1 MSGPATTDAWSEAEV
16 RGFLAAHRP
25 DLHLRAVRPM
35 SGGYWN
41 DVLRLDTDDGPI
53 VLKHYRAVLPGTLFP
68 NLPAAEAQ
76 ALTALAGC
84 DVAPDLL
91 GYWDREQVLLYTY
104 VEGTAWD
111 GDVDAVADLLRR
123 KSAIGGQGFRA
134 VPMKSEG
141 ILAQGDALFTPC
153 CDDPLTRHL
162 RALRP
167 QTAPP
172 PPQGWCAAPRLIHT
186 DIGAT
191 NLIGAGAG
199 LRLIDWQCPASG
211 DPAED
216 AYSFVS
222 PAFQILNL
230 RAPLPDAAR
239 ARFLSRLDDPDLCAR
254 LAALEPSFAWR
265 MAGYCC
271 RRLQTAEDP
280 QVRDRYARAARAEA
294 DHIEALTC

>member
-1 MSGPATTDAWSEAEV
+1 MSGPTATQAWAEPEV

-25 DLHLRAVRPM
+25 DLHLRAVTPM

-41 DVLRLDTDDGPI
+41 DVLRLDTDHGPL

-68 NLPAAEAQ
+68 NLPDAEAR
-76 ALTALAGC
+76 ALSALAGC
-84 DVAPDLL
+84 AVAPELV
-91 GYWDREQVLLYTY
+91 GFWDREQVLLYTY
-104 VEGTAWD
+104 VEGTVWD
-111 GDVDAVADLLRR
+111 GDVGAVADLLRR
-123 KSAIGGQGFRA
+123 KAAVGGQGFRA
-134 VPMKSEG
+134 VPMTSAA
-141 ILAQGDALFTPC
+141 ILAEGDALFAPC
-153 CDDPLTRHL
+153 RDDALTRHL

-167 QTAPP
+167 KPGPP

-216 AYSFVS
+216 AYSFLS

-230 RAPLPDAAR
+230 RAPLPKALR

-254 LAALEPSFAWR
+254 LAVLQPAFAWR

-271 RRLQTAEDP
+271 RRMQTAEDAR
-280 QVRDRYARAARAEA
+280 VRDRYARAAQAEA
-294 DHIEALTC
+294 DLIRALTC